1 MAKQTPKNPR
11 EPSLSAGARH
21 AVDYTVRK
29 ARAGSGAKEGGAQ
42 RFRSREKN
50 VTGEGKPVY
59 RREERWSPDFANPA
73 KNGKIIKNKR
83 TK

>member
-11 EPSLSAGARH
+11 EPNLSAGARH
-21 AVDYTVRK
+21 AVDYTARK
-29 ARAGSGAKEGGAQ
+29 ARAASGAKDSGAQ

-73 KNGKIIKNKR
+73 RNDKIIKRK
-83 TK
+83 KSK